1 MVYGTSIKLPG
12 EFFDPPTINMD
23 PQNFVAKLQQ
33 HMAELKPLKSPSN
46 RKQNIFVHKDLK
58 SCSHVFIRIDRVKK
72 VLEPPYEGPY
82 TVQKKLAFAFNS
94 QPSLSRR
101 NRDIQISSTLSSQSF
116 GNSRKGGRKKAA
128 TYATQTFGLQTVES
142 KIPCFDPPPPLPVQF
157 LPK

>member
-58 SCSHVFIRIDRVKK
+58 SCSHVFLRIDRVKK
-72 VLEPPYEGPY
+72 ALEPPYEGPY
-82 TVQKKLAFAFNS
+82 TVQKKVLRRILGVTYEVQDFD
-94 QPSLSRR
+94 PVSRR
-101 NRDIQISSTLSSQSF
+101 RKLKDVVHVLCMKSYRDSTKQIETVGSQSQDIVLLEKKT
-116 GNSRKGGRKKAA
+116 NASDDYKGH
-128 TYATQTFGLQTVES
+128 VPE
-142 KIPCFDPPPPLPVQF
+142 
-157 LPK
+157 